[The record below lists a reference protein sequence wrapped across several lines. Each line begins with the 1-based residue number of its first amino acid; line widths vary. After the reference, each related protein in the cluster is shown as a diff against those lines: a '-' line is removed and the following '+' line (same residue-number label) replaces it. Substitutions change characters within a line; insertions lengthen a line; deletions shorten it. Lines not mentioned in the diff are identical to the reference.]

1 MGYGDILKTLNGG
14 ITWTLDSSGT
24 WNTLNSVFFT
34 DSTTGYI
41 VGLAGTILKTG
52 NGGIDYVEEHKTISD
67 RFTLW
72 PNPAKDK
79 CKVQCAK
86 CNINNIEIFNLTGE
100 KVYGTDVSSGTGNAV
115 ELDFDLPTGIYFV
128 KIKTGNGV
136 EVKKLVI
143 E

>member
-52 NGGIDYVEEHKTISD
+52 NGGTDYVEEHKTISD
-67 RFTLW
+67 RLPSGQTRQ
-72 PNPAKDK
+72 KTS
-79 CKVQCAK
+79 AK
-86 CNINNIEIFNLTGE
+86 CN
-100 KVYGTDVSSGTGNAV
+100 VQNAI
-115 ELDFDLPTGIYFV
+115 LITLKFSI
-128 KIKTGNGV
+128 
-136 EVKKLVI
+136 
-143 E
+143 